1 MRSKITVVDDLFR
14 GPPHAMACKG
24 SCFWWYVS
32 TLDGHAG
39 QDGSDVGGSEVSQ
52 KINHQQ
58 NLLKNTHKLQV
69 PSIYESPISILFM
82 DFSALTRKELQQTE
96 RGVPKLSKT
105 HATFFGVRVTAADM
119 DNCMYVMYNTVH
131 IVYIV
136 VGVGYHTVCICCT

>member
-1 MRSKITVVDDLFR
+1 
-14 GPPHAMACKG
+14 MACKG

-58 NLLKNTHKLQV
+58 NILKNTHKLQV

-96 RGVPKLSKT
+96 RS
-105 HATFFGVRVTAADM
+105 AAKIPA
-119 DNCMYVMYNTVH
+119 VKWT
-131 IVYIV
+131 
-136 VGVGYHTVCICCT
+136 T